1 MGGATFQAKNIEAT
15 FLDECKTFRVFR
27 VKNNW
32 GAYIAYE
39 SGWYRVRTFLFGD
52 VFLFY
57 KEIEDEI

>member
-15 FLDECKTFRVFR
+15 FLDECKTFRV
-27 VKNNW
+27 
-32 GAYIAYE
+32 YIAYE